1 MNRQWVHQ
9 DADAL
14 KLSDTQVQALA
25 WGTTIGG
32 WCPQITLPPGI
43 KTLTRPSVPPQLSY
57 NLMSLNMKKKAISG
71 RNEIKHLAE
80 LTKTHRVLLSHDKRI
95 QVYMVAVKFVRH
107 VSTLGRDEGHE
118 SAFLYLY
125 KLRRLQCD
133 ICYCIKK
140 GCIIHFHTTVKAW
153 LWCGRETKSIELS
166 ISSLSKKLWELC
178 APSTSMFFIYNC
190 PKNKWI

>member
-1 MNRQWVHQ
+1 
-9 DADAL
+9 
-14 KLSDTQVQALA
+14 
-25 WGTTIGG
+25 
-32 WCPQITLPPGI
+32 
-43 KTLTRPSVPPQLSY
+43 
-57 NLMSLNMKKKAISG
+57 MKKKAISG

-95 QVYMVAVKFVRH
+95 QVYMIAVKFVRH

-118 SAFLYLY
+118 FAFFYLY

-153 LWCGRETKSIELS
+153 L
-166 ISSLSKKLWELC
+166 
-178 APSTSMFFIYNC
+178 
-190 PKNKWI
+190 